1 MEPLNPAGSSSGT
14 SGSGERPRPEPES
27 EPGSLVLPATPEG
40 ERGAWRGFGR
50 ALRDLVFPPSCV
62 HCGGLVEASP
72 LRHVCA
78 ACEPLIVRVESPHC
92 PCCGH
97 PFFGDTEGER
107 LCVHCE
113 GLRPEFGEGKTAVLF
128 KGPARALV
136 HTLKYRH
143 GLHVLEDIE
152 TLVAAH
158 SEFAD
163 FIRGA
168 VLVPVPLHPRKLRE
182 RGYNQSR
189 LLAET
194 VAKAVGGEG
203 TRVEELL
210 RRVVDTQTQTNLD
223 REQRRANLKNAF
235 ALAPGAAITES
246 QSYTLI
252 DDVFTTGS
260 TLNACAG
267 VLRRAGGLKV
277 NVVTFGHG

>member
-1 MEPLNPAGSSSGT
+1 MEAVGT
-14 SGSGERPRPEPES
+14 GEQEGES
-27 EPGSLVLPATPEG
+27 VQLPAPG
-40 ERGAWRGFGR
+40 GGGWRGLGR

-72 LRHVCA
+72 LRHVCS
-78 ACEPLIVRVESPHC
+78 ACEPLIVRVRSPHC

-97 PFFGDTEGER
+97 PYFGDTEDER
-107 LCVHCE
+107 ICVHCE
-113 GLRPEFGEGKTAVLF
+113 GLRPEFDQGKTTVLF
-128 KGPARALV
+128 KGPVRALV
-136 HTLKYRH
+136 HELKYRH
-143 GLHVLEDIE
+143 GLHVLEDVA

-158 SEFAD
+158 SEIVEFV
-163 FIRGA
+163 RGS

-182 RGYNQSR
+182 RGYNQTR
-189 LLAET
+189 LLADT
-194 VAKAVGGEG
+194 MAKAVGGEG

-235 ALAPGAAITES
+235 ALAPRAAITES
-246 QSYTLI
+246 QSYILI

-260 TLNACAG
+260 TLNACAR
-267 VLRRAGGLKV
+267 VLRRAGCLKV

>member
-1 MEPLNPAGSSSGT
+1 MEPV
-14 SGSGERPRPEPES
+14 S
-27 EPGSLVLPATPEG
+27 EEQLQTNAKQPPSPTNAS
-40 ERGAWRGFGR
+40 WRGFGR
-50 ALRDLVFPPSCV
+50 TLRDLVFPPSCE

-78 ACEPLIVRVESPHC
+78 VCEPLIVRVESPHC

-113 GLRPEFGEGKTAVLF
+113 GLRPEFGEGKTTVLF

-136 HTLKYRH
+136 HALKYRH
-143 GLHVLEDIE
+143 GLHVLEDIA

-158 SEFAD
+158 AEMAAFL
-163 FIRGA
+163 RGS

-182 RGYNQSR
+182 RGYNQSL

-194 VAKAVGGEG
+194 MARAAGGEG
-203 TRVEELL
+203 TRVQELL

-223 REQRRANLKNAF
+223 REERRANLKNAF

-246 QSYTLI
+246 QSYILI

-267 VLRRAGGLKV
+267 VLRLAGCLKV